1 MTKWGVSLALAPWL
15 CFAAIMPVRT
25 LFATPFFEADIGSD
39 ALLDEL
45 EHSCHLLAEEDA
57 AGRRWSREHGYKGYT
72 SYASLADLP
81 ERDPAF
87 ADLKRLLDKQ
97 VRAFAKACHF
107 DLAKPLRLD
116 SLWVNILKPGGT
128 HSGHIHPHSIVSG
141 TFYVA
146 VPPGS
151 GALKLEDPRL
161 AMLMAAPGR
170 TDDAPEHLLPF
181 VYAEPAAGRVFL
193 WESWL
198 RHEVM
203 PHAGKGERISI
214 SFNYR

>member
-1 MTKWGVSLALAPWL
+1 M
-15 CFAAIMPVRT
+15 
-25 LFATPFFEADIGSD
+25 
-39 ALLDEL
+39 
-45 EHSCHLLAEEDA
+45 
-57 AGRRWSREHGYKGYT
+57 
-72 SYASLADLP
+72 
-81 ERDPAF
+81 
-87 ADLKRLLDKQ
+87 
-97 VRAFAKACHF
+97 
-107 DLAKPLRLD
+107 
-116 SLWVNILKPGGT
+116 
-128 HSGHIHPHSIVSG
+128 SG

-170 TDDAPEHLLPF
+170 TDDAPEHLHPF
-181 VYAEPAAGRVFL
+181 IYAEPAAGRVFL

-203 PHAGKGERISI
+203 PNAGKKDRISI